1 MAAKTVLVYENI
13 NFLIIDN
20 ELKQV
25 NQFFIKN
32 PYTLLRSSLGTI
44 KNLTLIGRGPF
55 KRWPTLKLFLQIS

>member
-25 NQFFIKN
+25 NHWGSN
-32 PYTLLRSSLGTI
+32 T
-44 KNLTLIGRGPF
+44 
-55 KRWPTLKLFLQIS
+55 LFLK